1 MKTQSN
7 RIQWFT
13 LGAVLA
19 GLLAPVAQSA
29 DRIPEAPKA
38 KAVNVTEA
46 EAVVSVDDGT
56 TKRVISTRRDPGHDG
71 AVWTHSYDSSLID
84 NTPKGPVTYLGIA
97 AEAVSDDLAAHLPLD
112 PGVGLIVRTVGSDSP
127 AASAG
132 VQPNDVLLKIDDQL
146 LIQPKQMQVLVRNR
160 KEGDIL
166 TLTYLRK
173 GETKTGKATLVKRD
187 PAAVR
192 ALIAESPAMDRLNDL
207 IHSASS
213 RAFGNNGGGAPLFQR
228 ETIIVGPDGKVTRLD
243 SNIDVDRIRR
253 DVEKEL
259 QEAGM
264 AEDIRK
270 QVSEALKKAEVSI
283 KKAEAAAKKAA
294 ADATKAAEDARKK
307 K

>member
-1 MKTQSN
+1 M
-7 RIQWFT
+7 
-13 LGAVLA
+13 AVLWA
-19 GLLAPVAQSA
+19 PLARGA
-29 DRIPEAPKA
+29 DRAPGAPKA
-38 KAVNVTEA
+38 KAVHVSDNEV
-46 EAVVSVDDGT
+46 VVSVDGGT
-56 TKRVISTRRDPGHDG
+56 TKRITTNRRDSGPDG
-71 AVWTHSYDSSLID
+71 EVRARSYDTSSID
-84 NTPKGPVTYLGIA
+84 NSPTGPVTYLGIA
-97 AEAVSDDLAAHLPLD
+97 AETVPDDLAAHLPVD
-112 PGVGLIVRTVGSDSP
+112 PGVGLVVRTVGPDSP

-132 VQPNDVLLKIDDQL
+132 LQPNDVLLKIDDQL

-187 PAAVR
+187 PPAIR
-192 ALIAESPAMDRLNDL
+192 ALIAESPAMERLHDL
-207 IHSASS
+207 IQSAGS
-213 RAFGNNGGGAPLFQR
+213 RPLGGGGGGPLFQR

-264 AEDIRK
+264 ADDVRR
-270 QVSEALKKAEVSI
+270 QVSEALKKADASI

-294 ADATKAAEDARKK
+294 TDANKAPEDARRKR
-307 K
+307 

>member
-7 RIQWFT
+7 RIHWFT

-19 GLLAPVAQSA
+19 AVVAPFAHGA
-29 DRIPEAPKA
+29 DRAPEAPKA
-38 KAVNVTEA
+38 KAVTVSENEV
-46 EAVVSVDDGT
+46 VVSVDDGT
-56 TKRVISTRRDPGHDG
+56 TKRVIRNRRDSEPDG
-71 AVWTHSYDSSLID
+71 EGWSHSYDSSVID
-84 NTPKGPVTYLGIA
+84 NSPKGPVTYLGIA
-97 AEAVSDDLAAHLPLD
+97 AEAVPDDLAAHLPVD
-112 PGVGLIVRTVGSDSP
+112 PGVGLIVRSVGPDSP

-132 VQPNDVLLKIDDQL
+132 LQPNDVLLKIDDQL

-166 TLTYLRK
+166 ALTYLRK

-187 PAAVR
+187 PPAIR
-192 ALIAESPAMDRLNDL
+192 ALISESPAMERLHDL
-207 IHSASS
+207 MQSAGS
-213 RAFGNNGGGAPLFQR
+213 RALGSGGGAPLFQR

-264 AEDIRK
+264 AEDVRR
-270 QVSEALKKAEVSI
+270 QVSEALKKAEASI

-294 ADATKAAEDARKK
+294 TDATKAAEDAQKK

>member
-19 GLLAPVAQSA
+19 GLLAPVVHSA

-38 KAVNVTEA
+38 KAVTVTES
-46 EAVVSVDDGT
+46 EVVVSVDDGT
-56 TKRVISTRRDPGHDG
+56 TKRVISNRRDPGNDG
-71 AVWTHSYDSSLID
+71 GAWPHSYDSSSID
-84 NTPKGPVTYLGIA
+84 NSPKGPVTYLGIA

-127 AASAG
+127 AESAG

-187 PAAVR
+187 PPAIR
-192 ALIAESPAMDRLNDL
+192 ALIAESPAMERLNDL
-207 IHSASS
+207 IQSANS
-213 RAFGNNGGGAPLFQR
+213 RAFGIGGGAPLFQR

-253 DVEKEL
+253 GVEKEL

-264 AEDIRK
+264 DEDVRK
-270 QVSEALKKAEVSI
+270 QVSEALKKAEASI

-294 ADATKAAEDARKK
+294 TNATKAAEDARKK